1 MFVSV
6 RMQFHNHVDGGYQ
19 TRGTHV
25 AHESILCGPQGGSS
39 Q

>member
-1 MFVSV
+1 MFAPV

-19 TRGTHV
+19 TRGT
-25 AHESILCGPQGGSS
+25 QDGSS